1 MRGPRL
7 PGRVDAVRPAS
18 QDAGPVPRTIAPA
31 LATSHPAF
39 ASWLNRLA
47 ALAVFLAAWEVLAIV
62 AGQATLPDPLTV
74 LVTFVRALPRGL
86 GWHTMVSGYR
96 VVLATVLSVVVAAP
110 LGLALGQSPRWDR
123 LVAPLVYLSYPIPK
137 IVLLPIL
144 LIFLG
149 LGDASKISMIFL
161 ILFFQ
166 VLMVVRDASQS
177 VRPELVHSVRS
188 LGARRRQLL
197 RYVYFPACLP
207 AILTSLRVSVGTAIA
222 VLFFVESFGTTAGL
236 GYYIIVESWGR
247 LAYAQMYAGVVAMSL
262 LGVGLYIVLDVLQKR
277 FCGWVDVGR
286 L

>member
-1 MRGPRL
+1 MAAPRAIGSAVHSVAEPSNRAL
-7 PGRVDAVRPAS
+7 LRPGR
-18 QDAGPVPRTIAPA
+18 APWI
-31 LATSHPAF
+31 
-39 ASWLNRLA
+39 SWWPRLA
-47 ALAVFLAAWEVLAIV
+47 ALGTLFVLWELVSLAVH
-62 AGQATLPDPLTV
+62 QSTLPDPLTV
-74 LVTFVRALPRGL
+74 LGAFVQAVPRGL
-86 GWHTMVSGYR
+86 GWHTAVSGYR
-96 VVLATVLSVVVAAP
+96 VVVATILSVAVAAP
-110 LGLALGQSPRWDR
+110 MGLALGQSPRWDR
-123 LVAPLVYLSYPIPK
+123 IVAPLVYLTYPIPK

-149 LGDASKISMIFL
+149 LGDTSKISMIFL

-166 VLMVVRDASQS
+166 VLMVVRDASQT

-262 LGVGLYIVLDVLQKR
+262 LGVGLYLVLDMLQKR
-277 FCGWVDVGR
+277 FCGWVEVGR